1 MVTCEAAHVSYREI
15 QCLARVYMN
24 QMDYP
29 YLLEIAGEGI
39 N

>member
-1 MVTCEAAHVSYREI
+1 MVTCVAAYVSYKEI
-15 QCLARVYMN
+15 QCLARVYVK